1 MPEAMRTRLP
11 AFVILWL
18 FTAAAC
24 AQPALWEVEGRGNTV
39 WLFGS
44 VHVLPQGGF
53 AIEGQLAEAFAEAE
67 TVCLEVDTS
76 GLPASEITALTL
88 GRAIDPEGRTLFEL
102 LGPDAERARAM
113 ASAAGVELT
122 PLARF
127 EPWFVGLTVALVA
140 LQQHGYDVEHGVEE
154 IIQRAADRDGKQR
167 CGLETLDEQLGFL
180 DGLEPAL
187 QRQFLLETL
196 AEAEDIDS
204 EMDAM
209 LGAWQ
214 RGDTDT
220 LARQLEE
227 DFSDYPGLEDR
238 LLHDRNARWAQ
249 QVSAMLDGGA
259 DVLLVVGAL
268 HLVGPRGL
276 PALLAERGY
285 RVRRR

>member
-1 MPEAMRTRLP
+1 MIEAIRSRLP
-11 AFVILWL
+11 AIVILWL
-18 FTAAAC
+18 ASAAAG
-24 AQPALWEVEGRGNTV
+24 AQPALWEVSGHGSKV

-53 AIEGQLAEAFAEAE
+53 AIEGPLAEAFGEAD

-76 GLPASEITALTL
+76 ALPESEITALTL

-113 ASAAGVELT
+113 ARTAGVELA
-122 PLARF
+122 PFARF
-127 EPWFVGLTVALVA
+127 EPWFVGVTVALLA
-140 LQQHGYDVEHGVEE
+140 LQQHGYQVEHGVEE
-154 IIQRAADRDGKQR
+154 IIGKAAERDGKQR

-180 DGLEPAL
+180 DGLEPAM
-187 QRQFLLETL
+187 QSEFLLETL
-196 AEAEDIDS
+196 AEAGDIDT

-214 RGDTDT
+214 RGDTDA

-227 DFSDYPGLEDR
+227 DFSDYPALEDR
-238 LLHDRNARWAQ
+238 LVYDRNARWAQ
-249 QVSAMLDGGA
+249 QVSAMLDGSG

-276 PALLAERGY
+276 PALLAKRGY

>member
-1 MPEAMRTRLP
+1 MPEAMRTLL
-11 AFVILWL
+11 ALGILWL
-18 FTAAAC
+18 ASAVAG
-24 AQPALWEVEGRGNTV
+24 AQPALWEIKGHAGRV

-53 AIEGQLAEAFAEAE
+53 AIEGPLAGAFAGAG

-76 GLPASEITALTL
+76 GLPESEITALTL
-88 GRAIDPEGRTLFEL
+88 GRAIDPEGRSLFEL

-113 ASAAGVELT
+113 AGAAGIELA
-122 PLARF
+122 PFARF

-140 LQQHGYDVEHGVEE
+140 LQQHGYQVAHGVEE
-154 IIQRAADRDGKQR
+154 IIQQAAERDGKRR

-196 AEAEDIDS
+196 AEAGDIDS

-214 RGDTDT
+214 RGDTDA

-227 DFSDYPGLEDR
+227 DFNDYPGLEDR
-238 LLHDRNARWAQ
+238 LVYDRNARWAQ
-249 QVSAMLDGGA
+249 QVSVMLDGGG

-285 RVRRR
+285 RVRRH